1 MIRSFIFICLASVVI
16 TSCSKHQRIK
26 DSTDTTAMDSMEQ
39 LADTV
44 LLPTSKPTVFQ
55 PPYSI
60 EEEFLIHDSSI
71 KADTRLVPVVDRP
84 ESTFKAAEAFSKYV
98 QENHLLHP
106 SDARFIANRKLLT
119 SFETQHCSKDSIVLS
134 GPIRKNDEMR
144 IVVRFEAF
152 HPDQHLIKYRDSRQ
166 EVLASIDGKRPYGS
180 AYELP
185 TESIASI
192 ELNVFGKT
200 VAIPKEAFGNLY
212 EVFKCNGS
220 GFEMPITAYSSLN
233 QEYVYLYLMGGRAS
247 ETYFS
252 KLVFSRQGYVTRIL
266 CDYEALS
273 RHASFHKD
281 FIGF

>member
-1 MIRSFIFICLASVVI
+1 MVI
-16 TSCSKHQRIK
+16 TSCSKHQRGK
-26 DSTDTTAMDSMEQ
+26 DGTEATAVDGMEQ
-39 LADTV
+39 HADTV
-44 LLPTSKPTVFQ
+44 LLPTPKPTVFQ
-55 PPYSI
+55 PPFSI
-60 EEEFLIHDSSI
+60 EEEFLMHDSSI
-71 KADTRLVPVVDRP
+71 KADPRLVPVVDRP
-84 ESTFKAAEAFSKYV
+84 ESTFKAAEAFSKHI
-98 QENHLLHP
+98 QENKLLRP

-119 SFETQHCSKDSIVLS
+119 PFETQHCSKDSIVLS
-134 GPIRKNDEMR
+134 GRIRKNDEMR

-166 EVLASIDGKRPYGS
+166 EILASIDGKRPYGS

-192 ELNVFGKT
+192 ELNVSGKT
-200 VAIPKEAFGNLY
+200 IAIPKEAFGNLY

-252 KLVFSRQGYVTRIL
+252 KLVFNHQGYVTRIL

-273 RHASFHKD
+273 RHASFHED